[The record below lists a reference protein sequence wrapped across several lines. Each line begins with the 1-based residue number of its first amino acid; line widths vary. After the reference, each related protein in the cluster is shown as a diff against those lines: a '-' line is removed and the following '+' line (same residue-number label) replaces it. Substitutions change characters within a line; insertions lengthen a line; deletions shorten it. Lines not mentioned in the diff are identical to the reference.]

1 MHDYDVIF
9 FIHAGATWVCRPE
22 ADSGQLL
29 AMERSFFHQIE
40 ELNSNYFG
48 MAGIDYEDTFS
59 PVVKIA
65 IVHIC
70 TLSCC
75 VKRLVSQKIGCSKCV
90 CSWCS
95 R

>member
-75 VKRLVSQKIGCSKCV
+75 QEVGVSNNWMFKMRLFMVF
-90 CSWCS
+90 
-95 R
+95 